1 MRMTQAYPHIKDNL
15 EAVRARIA
23 SALSHAGRSQQET
36 QLIAVSKK
44 FSEELIREAYLSGQ
58 KHFGENYVQEATNKI
73 DKLSDLPLEWHFIGP
88 IQSNKTGQIATKFDW
103 VHSVDRLKIA
113 QRLSQARSASGSSLK
128 ICLQVNIA
136 EEESKQGCSVADLVE
151 LAQSVE
157 RLPNLEFRGLM
168 TMPRAKASNQDI
180 VDTFRRLAE
189 LKNALN
195 QEGLKL
201 DVLSMGMSDDLEIG
215 IQEGATFVRVGRGI
229 FGNR

>member
-1 MRMTQAYPHIKDNL
+1 MKMTQAYPHIKDNL

-73 DKLSDLPLEWHFIGP
+73 DKLSDLPLEWHYIGP

>member
-1 MRMTQAYPHIKDNL
+1 MKMTQAYPHIKDNL

-128 ICLQVNIA
+128 ICLQVNIS

>member
-1 MRMTQAYPHIKDNL
+1 MTQAYPHIKDNL

-113 QRLSQARSASGSSLK
+113 QRLSEARSASGSSLK
-128 ICLQVNIA
+128 ICLQVNIT

>member
-1 MRMTQAYPHIKDNL
+1 MKMTQAYPHIKDNL

>member
-1 MRMTQAYPHIKDNL
+1 MKMTQAYPHIKDNL
-15 EAVRARIA
+15 EAVLARIA

-128 ICLQVNIA
+128 ICLQVNIT

>member
-1 MRMTQAYPHIKDNL
+1 MKMTQAYPHIKDNL

-73 DKLSDLPLEWHFIGP
+73 DKLSDLPLEWHYIGP

-128 ICLQVNIA
+128 ICLQVNIS

>member
-1 MRMTQAYPHIKDNL
+1 MTQAYPHIKDNL

-128 ICLQVNIA
+128 ICLQVNIT

>member
-1 MRMTQAYPHIKDNL
+1 MKMTQAYPHIKDNL
-15 EAVRARIA
+15 EAVLARIA

-44 FSEELIREAYLSGQ
+44 FSQELIREAYLSGQ

-113 QRLSQARSASGSSLK
+113 QRLSEARSASGSALK
-128 ICLQVNIA
+128 ICLQVNIT

-168 TMPRAKASNQDI
+168 TMPRAKASKQDI

>member
-1 MRMTQAYPHIKDNL
+1 MKMTQAHPHIKDNL

-128 ICLQVNIA
+128 ICLQVNIT

>member
-1 MRMTQAYPHIKDNL
+1 MKMTQAYPHIKDNL

-113 QRLSQARSASGSSLK
+113 QRLSEARSASGSSLK
-128 ICLQVNIA
+128 ICLQVNIT

-201 DVLSMGMSDDLEIG
+201 DVLSMGMSDDLEMG

>member
-1 MRMTQAYPHIKDNL
+1 MKMTQAYPHIKDNL

-73 DKLSDLPLEWHFIGP
+73 DKLSDLPLEWHYIGP

-128 ICLQVNIA
+128 ICLQVNIT

>member
-1 MRMTQAYPHIKDNL
+1 MKMTQAYPHIKDNL

-113 QRLSQARSASGSSLK
+113 QRLSEARSASGSSLK
-128 ICLQVNIA
+128 ICLQVNIT

>member
-1 MRMTQAYPHIKDNL
+1 MKTTQAYPHIKDNL

-23 SALSHAGRSQQET
+23 AALSHSGRSEQET

-88 IQSNKTGQIATKFDW
+88 IQSNKTGQIASKFDW

-113 QRLSQARSASGSSLK
+113 QRLSEARSASGSSLK
-128 ICLQVNIA
+128 ICLQVNITA
-136 EEESKQGCSVADLVE
+136 EESKHGCSVADLVE
-151 LAQSVE
+151 LAHSVNQ
-157 RLPNLEFRGLM
+157 LPNLEFRGLM
-168 TMPRAKASNQDI
+168 TMPRAKASDQDI
-180 VDTFRRLAE
+180 GDTFRRLAE

-215 IQEGATFVRVGRGI
+215 IQEGATFVRVGRGV

>member
-1 MRMTQAYPHIKDNL
+1 MTQAYPHIKDNL

-23 SALSHAGRSQQET
+23 SALSHSGRSEQET

-113 QRLSQARSASGSSLK
+113 QRLSEARSASGSSLK
-128 ICLQVNIA
+128 ICLQVNIT

>member
-1 MRMTQAYPHIKDNL
+1 MKMTQAYPHIKDNL
-15 EAVRARIA
+15 EVVRARIA

-128 ICLQVNIA
+128 ICLQVNIT

>member
-1 MRMTQAYPHIKDNL
+1 MKMTQAYPHIKDNL

-113 QRLSQARSASGSSLK
+113 QRLSQARSASGSALK
-128 ICLQVNIA
+128 ICLQVNIT

-168 TMPRAKASNQDI
+168 TMPRAKASKQDI

>member
-1 MRMTQAYPHIKDNL
+1 MKMTQAYPHIKDNL

-128 ICLQVNIA
+128 ICLQVNIT
-136 EEESKQGCSVADLVE
+136 EEESKQGCSVDDLVE

>member
-1 MRMTQAYPHIKDNL
+1 MKMTQAYPHIKDNL

-113 QRLSQARSASGSSLK
+113 QRLSVARSASESSLK
-128 ICLQVNIA
+128 ICLQVNIT

>member
-1 MRMTQAYPHIKDNL
+1 MKTTQAYPHIKDNL
-15 EAVRARIA
+15 QAVRARIA
-23 SALSHAGRSQQET
+23 AALSRSGRSEQET

-88 IQSNKTGQIATKFDW
+88 IQSNKTGQIAAKFDW

-113 QRLSQARSASGSSLK
+113 QRLSEARPANGSLLK
-128 ICLQVNIA
+128 ICLQVNITA
-136 EEESKQGCSVADLVE
+136 EESKQGCSVADLVE
-151 LAQSVE
+151 LAHSVNQ
-157 RLPNLEFRGLM
+157 LPNLEFRGLM
-168 TMPRAKASNQDI
+168 TMPRAKASDQDI
-180 VDTFRRLAE
+180 GDTFRRLAE

-215 IQEGATFVRVGRGI
+215 IQEGATFVRVGRGV

>member
-1 MRMTQAYPHIKDNL
+1 MKTTQAYPHIKDNL
-15 EAVRARIA
+15 EVVRARIA
-23 SALSHAGRSQQET
+23 SALSRSGRSEQET

-88 IQSNKTGQIATKFDW
+88 IQSNKTGQIASKFDW

-113 QRLSQARSASGSSLK
+113 QRLSEARSATGSSLK
-128 ICLQVNIA
+128 VCLQVNITA
-136 EEESKQGCSVADLVE
+136 EQSKQGCSVADLVE
-151 LAQSVE
+151 LAHSVNQ
-157 RLPNLEFRGLM
+157 LPNLEFRGLM
-168 TMPRAKASNQDI
+168 TMPRAKASDQDI
-180 VDTFRRLAE
+180 GDTFRRLAE

-215 IQEGATFVRVGRGI
+215 IQEGATFVRVGRGV

>member
-1 MRMTQAYPHIKDNL
+1 MKMTQAYPHIKDNL

-128 ICLQVNIA
+128 ICLQVNIT

>member
-1 MRMTQAYPHIKDNL
+1 MKMTQAYPHIKDNL

-113 QRLSQARSASGSSLK
+113 QRLSEARSASGSSLK
-128 ICLQVNIA
+128 ICLQVNIT

-168 TMPRAKASNQDI
+168 TMPQAKASNQDI